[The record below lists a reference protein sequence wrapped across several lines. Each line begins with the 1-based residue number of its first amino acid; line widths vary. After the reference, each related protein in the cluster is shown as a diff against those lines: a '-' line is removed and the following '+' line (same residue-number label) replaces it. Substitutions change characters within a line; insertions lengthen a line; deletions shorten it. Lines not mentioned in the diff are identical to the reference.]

1 MPFCNQCG
9 NENSNQSKYCVT
21 CGESITNTKKTVN
34 AKNSNTKFLYAG
46 IIGVVSI
53 LLALGLYY
61 LIQLKKDPI
70 PSPIIVSQTS
80 IEDNIVGDTI
90 SSTTTQASNKSTP
103 VRIETKLQ
111 APASTTTSGQ
121 LPQTTI
127 DNISSVINSYVEAD
141 NSNDV
146 SAALNKFEYPITR
159 YYDTYN
165 VSRNQLYDLYQKF
178 SVNKQLYHKLIPH
191 YETSNVYSTSEGYEL
206 EIDCT
211 YEWLTYKTPDKL
223 KSKYHKLKF
232 KFNNYF
238 AITSVYEI

>member
-1 MPFCNQCG
+1 MPV
-9 NENSNQSKYCVT
+9 ENMSVDEPITPWPPPTKRPVRVT
-21 CGESITNTKKTVN
+21 TLPQ
-34 AKNSNTKFLYAG
+34 A
-46 IIGVVSI
+46 
-53 LLALGLYY
+53 
-61 LIQLKKDPI
+61 
-70 PSPIIVSQTS
+70 
-80 IEDNIVGDTI
+80 
-90 SSTTTQASNKSTP
+90 TTTP
-103 VRIETKLQ
+103 R
-111 APASTTTSGQ
+111 Q

-141 NSNDV
+141 NSNNV
-146 SAALNKFEYPITR
+146 SAALDKFEYPIT
-159 YYDTYN
+159 
-165 VSRNQLYDLYQKF
+165 RNQLYDLYQKF

-238 AITSVYEI
+238 AITRVYEI